1 MLGEPRL
8 LVVDDEEAIC
18 EGCGRIFSRQG
29 FDVEKC
35 SDAAQGLS
43 LASQNDFSAILLD
56 VKMPG
61 MDGIHFLEALRKL
74 KPSMPVVL
82 MTGYPSIPNAASA
95 IRLGVSDYV
104 TKPFTPEEI
113 SQAVHRLLHTNQSD
127 TAATA
132 VSQPEAPKV
141 KGDFRFYR
149 NAWYQPADEGA
160 VRTGALVVRPGVS
173 KIESLCLPR
182 IGEVVYQGLPL
193 ASVTVAGQPV
203 LTIPSPISGI
213 VVAVNEALAS
223 DPASL
228 LSDPCGEGWIA
239 CISPTRLEEESTNCQ
254 SRRVILLSDN
264 HDSARSQAEKLQLLG
279 CDVRVLNR
287 PADLDAVRGS
297 YDSHVLL
304 FDATSFGTEGPG
316 VVGEINAKDPSM
328 KIIVVASDDCIIEP
342 AYRIRRIFYYAVEPF
357 VDNEIADILAAA
369 FQPQTNPP
377 TGQYREF
384 AQALNS
390 LYITNQNGT
399 RVQLVAAPGLLRH
412 EDGLG
417 QLLRHKLMRK
427 RYPLESSPSET
438 QITPMGLLSLASHC
452 DRLIVLLAQ
461 DFGRMP
467 GCLTRDTKA
476 EYVALGGA
484 GADKETTLLIQP
496 SGSEL
501 NPLGFEPAVI
511 EALADQLVREMASC

>member
-1 MLGEPRL
+1 MLAEPRL

-29 FDVEKC
+29 FEVEKC

-43 LASQNDFSAILLD
+43 RATQTDYSAILLD

-74 KPSMPVVL
+74 KPSTPVVL

-113 SQAVHRLLHTNQSD
+113 SQAVHRLIHKND
-127 TAATA
+127 VPTAAPA
-132 VSQPEAPKV
+132 VPAETPKV
-141 KGDFRFYR
+141 QGDFRFYR
-149 NAWYQPADEGA
+149 NAWYQSAEEGA
-160 VRTGALVVRPGVS
+160 IRTGALVVRPGVS
-173 KIESLCLPR
+173 KIESLNLPR

-193 ASVTVAGQPV
+193 ASVTVAGQASV
-203 LTIPSPISGI
+203 TVPSPISGI

-239 CISPTRLEEESTNCQ
+239 CISPTRLEEESVNCQ
-254 SRRVILLSDN
+254 AHRVILLSDN
-264 HDSARSQAEKLQLLG
+264 HDSARSQTEKLQWLG
-279 CDVRVLNR
+279 CDVRTLSR
-287 PADLDAVRGS
+287 AADLDAVRNN

-357 VDNEIADILAAA
+357 ADNEIADILAAA

-399 RVQLVAAPGLLRH
+399 RVHLVAAPGLLRH

-417 QLLRHKLMRK
+417 QSMRHKLMRK
-427 RYPLESSPSET
+427 RFPLESSPSET
-438 QITPMGLLSLASHC
+438 QITPMSLLSLSSHC

-467 GCLTRDTKA
+467 GCMTRDTKA
-476 EYVALGGA
+476 EYVALVGA
-484 GADKETTLLIQP
+484 GADKITTLLVQP
-496 SGSEL
+496 TGSDL
-501 NPLGFEPAVI
+501 NPLGFEPAVV